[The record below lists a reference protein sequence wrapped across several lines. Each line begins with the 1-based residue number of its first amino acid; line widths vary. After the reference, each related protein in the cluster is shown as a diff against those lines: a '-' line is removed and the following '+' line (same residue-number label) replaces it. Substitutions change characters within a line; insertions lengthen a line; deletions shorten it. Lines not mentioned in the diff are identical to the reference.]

1 MEWLVEQLCNQAV
14 QEFKC
19 FCIIPP
25 TLEWPRE
32 GHAELQLTRSF
43 TIYLTTAIQ
52 GRLNDL
58 VNRPFKG
65 SRDLWNDLVN
75 MSNDLL
81 NSL

>member
-1 MEWLVEQLCNQAV
+1 MEQLCNQAV

-19 FCIIPP
+19 FIIISP

-32 GHAELQLTRSF
+32 RPAELLLTRSF
-43 TIYLTTAIQ
+43 TMYLVPAIQ
-52 GRLNDL
+52 ELMNGLL
-58 VNRPFKG
+58 NRPFKG

-75 MSNDLL
+75 MLNDLL